1 MASVE
6 VRIGL
11 PLFQGSRQQPIVDAR
26 AADVARASAERR
38 GAEREHEA
46 MLEAQLA
53 EHAAISANL
62 ARMREVRLPLA
73 RRRAEAAA
81 GAFAAGRMNATD
93 MIAARREMLE
103 AELENLEFEQ
113 RLAVLGAAMTLQ
125 YGEDL
130 P

>member
-1 MASVE
+1 
-6 VRIGL
+6 
-11 PLFQGSRQQPIVDAR
+11 
-26 AADVARASAERR
+26 
-38 GAEREHEA
+38 
-46 MLEAQLA
+46 
-53 EHAAISANL
+53 
-62 ARMREVRLPLA
+62 MREVRLPLA